1 MVQPLVPA
9 APAASADPTLP
20 GMAAVARA
28 GQPGGPPRDWTRIA
42 GAVVSIGVLAVVVL
56 QLPRFD
62 LATFDALVPDN
73 PWFWAVFAV
82 FYMTGPVS
90 EWLIY
95 RRLWSLPATGIFA
108 LMRKQVANEIVLGYS
123 GEVQFYLWARRHVG
137 LTTSPFGAVKDV
149 SVLSALAG
157 NVVTLAMMTAMT
169 PLLHIVATGRV
180 GRALFWSV
188 AVVLAMSLA
197 ALLVRRTLFSLP
209 APALRAIFA
218 VHLVRIAMLLGLSA
232 AMWHMIIP
240 SIATVMW
247 LVICTLRM
255 IVSRLPFMP
264 NKDVVLAGLVAYLL
278 GREGGAAAV
287 MAVMASLIVGA
298 HLVVGVVAGLAEFA
312 ERWSARR

>member
-1 MVQPLVPA
+1 MSSTA
-9 APAASADPTLP
+9 APIVAPVAATPLPGVADRADP
-20 GMAAVARA
+20 
-28 GQPGGPPRDWTRIA
+28 PPRDWTRTI
-42 GAVVSIGVLAVVVL
+42 GGLVSIVVLAVVVL
-56 QLPRFD
+56 QLPRID
-62 LATFDALVPDN
+62 LAEFDSLLPAT
-73 PWFWAVFAV
+73 PWFWVAFAV

-95 RRLWSLPATGIFA
+95 RRLWALPVTGIFA

-157 NVVTLAMMTAMT
+157 NVGTLAMMVAMT
-169 PLLHIVATGRV
+169 PLLHIVAAGTV
-180 GRALFWSV
+180 GRTLFWSV
-188 AVVLAMSLA
+188 GAVLAMSLA

-209 APALRAIFA
+209 GPALRAIFA
-218 VHLVRIAMLLGLSA
+218 VHMVRIAMLLGLSA
-232 AMWHMIIP
+232 TMWHMIMP
-240 SIATVMW
+240 SVALGLW

-255 IVSRLPFMP
+255 MVSRLPFMP

-278 GREGGAAAV
+278 GRDGNMAAV
-287 MAVMASLIVGA
+287 MAVMAGIIVVA
-298 HLVVGVVAGLAEFA
+298 HLVVGVVTGAGEFT